1 MTGEGSLA
9 LFSSHFPGYLANIF
23 IDYITHL
30 A

>member
-9 LFSSHFPGYLANIF
+9 LFSSHFSGYLANIS